1 MLLPRRCSD
10 LNITRMSTKKDR
22 TSIFCFG
29 DTIILEICK
38 CLLKFQKVQKITCLI
53 VDDEPLALDLLER
66 YVRRISFLELK
77 GRCFSAFEALDLMSN
92 VKVDLI
98 YLDIQM
104 PELTGIEFSRILGED
119 VKIIFT
125 TAFSKYAIDGF
136 KVNAIDYLLKPFSF
150 EVFLKASNKAKEWF
164 DLKDPL
170 KNSVLDDEDAS
181 IIFVKSEYKQIR
193 IVLDDIFCF
202 EGLKDYVKIWTK
214 GRTKPVMTLMS
225 LKSLEGM
232 LPETKFMR
240 IHRSYIISL
249 DKIHQVER
257 NNVLL
262 SNNIQVTVSDPYKAK
277 FNGYLSGRSIS

>member
-1 MLLPRRCSD
+1 
-10 LNITRMSTKKDR
+10 
-22 TSIFCFG
+22 
-29 DTIILEICK
+29 
-38 CLLKFQKVQKITCLI
+38 VQKINCLI

-66 YVRRISFLELK
+66 YILRISFLDLK
-77 GRCFSAFEALDLMSN
+77 GRCYSAFEALDILGSVN
-92 VKVDLI
+92 IDLI
-98 YLDIQM
+98 FLDIQM
-104 PELTGIEFSRILGED
+104 PELTGLEFSRILGED

-136 KVNAIDYLLKPFSF
+136 RVNAIDYLLKPFSF

-164 DLKDPL
+164 DLKDPRT
-170 KNSVLDDEDAS
+170 NSVRNTENTG
-181 IIFVKSEYKQIR
+181 IIFVKSEYKQVR

-225 LKSLEGM
+225 LKSLEEM
-232 LPETKFMR
+232 LPATKFMR

-257 NNVLL
+257 NDVLL
-262 SNNIQVTVSDPYKAK
+262 INNVHVTVSDPYRSK
-277 FNGYLSGRSIS
+277 FNSYLSGRSIS